1 MAKILLVDDS
11 EPNRDMLA
19 RRLQRKG
26 YVVLQAVNGQ
36 QAVEMTRSNSPD
48 LVLMD
53 LNLPVLDGWSAT
65 RQIKALPATRTV
77 PVIAL
82 TAHAMSGDRQ
92 KAMQAGCDDYDT
104 KPIDLP
110 GLLRKIESL
119 LVAPETPLPTDSL
132 QPVQPVAPPAAA
144 TVAQDLPAT
153 AAASDVLTAKSAGRV
168 LVVDDTENNRDV
180 ASRWLRRNGFT
191 VDTAS
196 DGLDALERIEK
207 TAYDAVVLDVM
218 MPGINGIE
226 VLRKLRQTHPA
237 TELPVIMATA
247 KDASGDVVEALTLG
261 ANDYVT
267 KPLDFPVLMARVG
280 TQVSLKRSVEQIYRL
295 ERGLEARNR
304 ELAMVN
310 ERMQDDL
317 KAAARVQAALLPTA
331 GPQVAGYRFAW
342 LFEPSAG
349 LAGDILNVF
358 SLDDRRVGAYV
369 LDVSGHGVAAALLS
383 VTVSRFLSP
392 RPDPSS
398 MLWRREGESP
408 DAATTLR
415 AKPAYQIETPHR
427 VADRLSQ
434 RFPFDEVT
442 RQYFTMVYGLLD
454 TDRHE
459 FCYVS
464 AGHPAIVRVSANG
477 EVEMLEGTSFPIGV
491 GAGGE
496 GEYEDCTIALEG
508 GDRLYI
514 YSDGLTEAMS
524 PERKL
529 FGAPRMLEVLR
540 GARGNPLEASLHHL
554 SAAIAAWA
562 GTSERNDDQTV
573 LAIERLPTAWP
584 HMAAPGTRNLPFP

>member
-26 YVVLQAVNGQ
+26 YDVLQAVDGQ
-36 QAVEMTRSNSPD
+36 QAVEMTRSESPD

-65 RQIKALPATRTV
+65 RQIKAFPGTRPV

-92 KAMQAGCDDYDT
+92 KAMEAGCDDYDT
-104 KPIDLP
+104 KPVDFP
-110 GLLRKIESL
+110 SLLGKIEALIKSREVPSSSPQPPL
-119 LVAPETPLPTDSL
+119 SQAPKAT
-132 QPVQPVAPPAAA
+132 PPAAKHKA
-144 TVAQDLPAT
+144 TVPAPT
-153 AAASDVLTAKSAGRV
+153 APDAAVTEGKDAPAEVTGDSAGRV
-168 LVVDDTENNRDV
+168 LVVDDTEANRDI
-180 ASRWLRRNGFT
+180 AARWLRRKGFA
-191 VDTAS
+191 VDTVN
-196 DGLDALERIEK
+196 DGYQALEQIEK
-207 TAYDAVVLDVM
+207 TPYDAVLLDVM

-226 VLRKLRQTHPA
+226 VLRKLRQSHPP

-247 KDASGDVVEALTLG
+247 KDASDDVVEALTLG

-295 ERGLEARNR
+295 ERGLEERNR
-304 ELAMVN
+304 ELNIAN
-310 ERMQDDL
+310 ERMQQDL
-317 KAAARVQAALLPTA
+317 QAAARIQAALLPTS
-331 GPQVAGYRFAW
+331 GPQIQGYRFAW

-358 SLDDRRVGAYV
+358 SLDESHVGAYV

-383 VTVSRFLSP
+383 VTVSRFLSST
-392 RPDPSS
+392 PDPSS
-398 MLWRREGESP
+398 MLWHREGESSEDSGVP
-408 DAATTLR
+408 CSQTDF
-415 AKPAYQIETPHR
+415 QIEAPHR

-454 TDRHE
+454 TTRHA
-459 FCYVS
+459 FSYIS
-464 AGHPAIVRVSANG
+464 AGHPHILRVRADG
-477 EVEMLEGTSFPIGV
+477 EVAMLEALGFPIGV
-491 GAGGE
+491 GPE
-496 GEYEDCTIALEG
+496 GEYEDTSIDVEP

-514 YSDGLTEAMS
+514 HSDGLTEAMS
-524 PERKL
+524 PSREL
-529 FGAPRMLEVLR
+529 FGAARMLDVLR
-540 GARGNPLEASLHHL
+540 DTRGGSLDASLKHL
-554 SAAIAAWA
+554 SVAIRDWT
-562 GTSERNDDQTV
+562 GSDERKDDQTV
-573 LAIERLPTAWP
+573 LAIERLPAS
-584 HMAAPGTRNLPFP
+584 